1 MIVPACKSSRREAL
15 KYATCRSSVRCNGT
29 RLSYAVC
36 VLVVASRRREDGLV
50 RGEGAY
56 RTDVAGALR
65 STSMVVAKPVVLE
78 ISSPVIDK
86 C

>member
-1 MIVPACKSSRREAL
+1 M
-15 KYATCRSSVRCNGT
+15 RCNGS

-36 VLVVASRRREDGLV
+36 VLVVASRRREGGLV

-65 STSMVVAKPVVLE
+65 NTSMVVAKPVVLE
-78 ISSPVIDK
+78 MSFPVIAK